1 MQCPLCESDLTRVVD
16 SRPSDSGS
24 AIRRRREC
32 STCGHRFT
40 TYERAVVSLMVR
52 KRDGRR
58 EAFDA
63 AKVARGLEITLADRP
78 VSQEDFDAIVARVEA
93 SARRAGAE
101 VSADEIGREVLAG
114 LRDIDEVAY
123 LRFASVYK
131 EFQGASD
138 FHREMEALEEEPAPV
153 SSE

>member
-1 MQCPLCESDLTRVVD
+1 MQCLLCDSLATRVVD
-16 SRPSDSGS
+16 SRASDRG
-24 AIRRRREC
+24 AAVRRRREC
-32 STCGHRFT
+32 TSCNYRFT
-40 TYERAVVSLMVR
+40 TYERHVVTLMVR

-58 EAFDA
+58 EPFDA

-78 VSQEDFDAIVARVEA
+78 VSDVDLDAILARVEA
-93 SARRAGAE
+93 IARNAGAE

-114 LRDIDEVAY
+114 LREVDEVAY

-138 FHREMEALEEEPAPV
+138 FHREMEELDKVPATPT
-153 SSE
+153 E